1 MVARFFVDLVLT
13 PVQLGQPGRG
23 GVELNRLVTFVV
35 LVLVFLLQVES
46 ARSEWYLGGYGG
58 YSAAQPLK
66 DATMNNYGQTS
77 AVNRYGFNSSN
88 VQFGD
93 TLTQNFHTSDLSLKQ
108 SPLFGGKAGYFFKE
122 EGFSWL
128 GVELEAF
135 TTTPTIKTQSVSTNQ
150 DITFVLGPGHA
161 PGACPAPAPTTQCSV
176 QENLNSTLG
185 VTQSTLRLI
194 TVLFNIVARY
204 PGTTFQPYIG
214 VGGGAFHFSSSGQID
229 GRQVVPG
236 LNAQLGLK
244 VLATEEWALFVEGKY
259 NYATITNLDPAGFG
273 LSGTYSAFNAVA
285 GIAYHF

>member
-1 MVARFFVDLVLT
+1 MA
-13 PVQLGQPGRG
+13 
-23 GVELNRLVTFVV
+23 
-35 LVLVFLLQVES
+35 FLLQMES

-66 DATMNNYGQTS
+66 DATMNNYGYNQ
-77 AVNRYGFNSSN
+77 AVNAYGFGPANI
-88 VQFGD
+88 QQGD

-108 SPLFGGKAGYFFKE
+108 SPIFGGKAGYFFKD

-135 TTTPTIKTQSVSTNQ
+135 TTTPTIKTQNLSTIQ
-150 DITFVLGPGHA
+150 DITFILGPGHLPN
-161 PGACPAPAPTTQCSV
+161 PGCPLPLPNNQCSS
-176 QENLNSTLG
+176 QTTANSTLG
-185 VTQSTLRLI
+185 VIQSTLRLV
-194 TVLFNIVARY
+194 TVLFNVVARY
-204 PGTTFQPYIG
+204 PGTTFQPYVGI
-214 VGGGAFHFSSSGQID
+214 GGGAFHFSSSGQID

-244 VLATEEWALFVEGKY
+244 VLATEEWAFFVEGKY

-273 LSGTYSAFNAVA
+273 LSGVYNAFNAVA